1 MRKYLVVT
9 SHKCFP
15 VSLRAA
21 SGLHRSGSSSTVA
34 DFKAAHH
41 FPMSQM
47 SVLQLVASRRVQ
59 LANWTQLVDAPP
71 RPSRQ
76 TVFLDGPE
84 KRVPDTPIALKT
96 VAV

>member
-1 MRKYLVVT
+1 
-9 SHKCFP
+9 
-15 VSLRAA
+15 
-21 SGLHRSGSSSTVA
+21 
-34 DFKAAHH
+34 
-41 FPMSQM
+41 MSQM